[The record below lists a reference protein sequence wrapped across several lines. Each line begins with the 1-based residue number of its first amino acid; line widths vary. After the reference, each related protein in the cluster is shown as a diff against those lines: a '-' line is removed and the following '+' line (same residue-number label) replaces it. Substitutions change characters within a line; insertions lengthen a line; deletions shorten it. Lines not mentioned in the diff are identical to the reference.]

1 MIDGGRQWWLAATT
15 AAAFLY
21 LTKAYVATCNDH
33 ATRAFVKCNNMWLE
47 EVGSNGQGLAICAVA
62 VDAANEVMVVNV
74 CGCGPFKSLVLIVG
88 QTYVSARNQWSRV
101 RGRKCEPN
109 V

>member
-21 LTKAYVATCNDH
+21 LTKAYVATCNGH

-47 EVGSNGQGLAICAVA
+47 EVGSNGQGLAVCAVA
-62 VDAANEVMVVNV
+62 VDAANDAMVVNV
-74 CGCGPFKSLVLIVG
+74 CGCGPFKS
-88 QTYVSARNQWSRV
+88 
-101 RGRKCEPN
+101 
-109 V
+109 